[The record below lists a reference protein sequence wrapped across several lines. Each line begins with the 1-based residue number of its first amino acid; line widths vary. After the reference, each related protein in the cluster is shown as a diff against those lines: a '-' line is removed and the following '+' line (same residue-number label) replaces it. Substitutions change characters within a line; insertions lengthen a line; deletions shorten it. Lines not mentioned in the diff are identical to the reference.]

1 MALRTVKNSAE
12 SKNKPVFLHF
22 QKPSPDDAKPDHI
35 NVNINDIMEN
45 MGLPQFTYDS
55 FTAAYEADPQ
65 IQELVD
71 NFNSQGISMNSDDAE
86 EEPEQGNDD
95 AGDTV
100 SQMAKSATD
109 IGDSPLG

>member
-12 SKNKPVFLHF
+12 SKNRPVFLHF
-22 QKPSPDDAKPDHI
+22 EKPTAEDKKPDHI
-35 NVNINDIMEN
+35 NVNINDIMQN
-45 MGLPQFTYDS
+45 MGMPQFTYDS

-71 NFNSQGISMNSDDAE
+71 NFNAQGISMNTDDAE
-86 EEPEQGNDD
+86 EEPESAGNDD
-95 AGDTV
+95 DNTV

-109 IGDSPLG
+109 LSDSPLG

>member
-12 SKNKPVFLHF
+12 SKDKPVFLHF
-22 QKPSPDDAKPDHI
+22 EKPSSESIKPDHI
-35 NVNINDIMEN
+35 NVDINDIMQN

-55 FTAAYEADPQ
+55 FTAAYDADPQ

-71 NFNSQGISMNSDDAE
+71 NFNSQGISMNSEDAE
-86 EEPEQGNDD
+86 EEPQQDSGDD
-95 AGDTV
+95 QTV

-109 IGDSPLG
+109 LSDSPLG

>member
-1 MALRTVKNSAE
+1 MALRTVKSSAE

-22 QKPSPDDAKPDHI
+22 EKPSSESKKPDSI
-35 NVNINDIMEN
+35 NVNINDIMKN

-86 EEPEQGNDD
+86 EDPEQGNDD
-95 AGDTV
+95 AGKTV

-109 IGDSPLG
+109 LSDSPLG